1 MDTLTGIALPK
12 GVTVRMKRESIE
24 TVSSQVGQ
32 ARLLSASQGVEII
45 EITLVKDGRM
55 FLEPPP
61 EPSPTTLETYY
72 IIGGS
77 LQLSCDSGSLHLGAG
92 DSIVLRELQ
101 DCAALLALTDV
112 QIIYVTTQP
121 FFHEIS
127 DFTHKLMALAVEVE
141 LKDGYTADHCRR
153 LQTLSYATGQELNLG
168 SSELYRLNYGAYLH
182 DLGKV
187 RIPLE
192 ILQKP
197 AKLTSEEWV
206 VMKGHPTFGRE
217 MLATT
222 LLENVGPL
230 VEQHHERFDGSGYP
244 YGLASNEVLPGAYIV
259 AVADTYDAMTTDRV
273 YRKALSPEVSLVELK
288 KYAGIHYPKEVVK
301 AFFSAVKR
309 VEQAIL

>member
-1 MDTLTGIALPK
+1 MDTLTGMALPK
-12 GVTVRMKRESIE
+12 GITVHTKHESIE

-32 ARLLSASQGVEII
+32 ARLLSAAQGVEIV
-45 EITLVKDGRM
+45 EITLAKAGRM
-55 FLEPPP
+55 FLQPPP
-61 EPSPTTLETYY
+61 EPSSTTLETYY
-72 IIGGS
+72 VLGGS
-77 LQLSCDSGSLHLGAG
+77 LQLSCDSGSLPLGAG
-92 DSIVLRELQ
+92 DSIVLSELQ
-101 DCAALLALTDV
+101 DGAALLALTDV
-112 QIIYVTTQP
+112 QILYVTTQP

-127 DFTHKLMALAVEVE
+127 DFTQRLMALAVEVE

-153 LQTLSYATGQELNLG
+153 LQTLSYATGQELGL
-168 SSELYRLNYGAYLH
+168 SSGELYRLNYGAYLH

-197 AKLTSEEWV
+197 AKLTSEEWL

-217 MLATT
+217 MLVTT
-222 LLENVGPL
+222 LLDDVGPL

-244 YGLASNEVLPGAYIV
+244 YGLAKDEVVPGAYIV

-273 YRKALSPEVSLVELK
+273 YRKALSPEVSFAELT
-288 KYAGIHYPKEVVK
+288 KYAGTHYPKEVVK

-309 VEQAIL
+309 VEQAVL